1 MKPALALLALGLA
14 ALASLASAA
23 YAQTE
28 PIELTE
34 VDPPDGARLEQPP
47 ALVHLCFSVPL
58 KDDFAFNMEMPDGR
72 TPGVS
77 IVFPPDS
84 QCVDAIPLLPDD
96 APAGEYSFDWR
107 VSAAGGDEQASG
119 TLSFRVAE
127 RGPAATPSPAA
138 GATPSPAAG
147 ATPPPATPPAGGTTA
162 GSGADGDG
170 PDILLTALVTTASVG
185 GAAVLLTLGY
195 LLRRRIG
202 FEPHR
207 PPEGE
212 EDEGGEH

>member
-77 IVFPPDS
+77 IVFQPGG

-96 APAGEYSFDWR
+96 APTGEYSFDWR
-107 VSAAGGDEQASG
+107 VSAAEGDEQASG
-119 TLSFRVAE
+119 TLSFRVTE
-127 RGPAATPSPAA
+127 RGPA
-138 GATPSPAAG
+138 ATPSPAAG

-207 PPEGE
+207 PPPSD